1 MALAFDRGSPRR
13 PKDQAPVASTVTFVR
28 LKLRLIGNGLRGQ
41 AWRQVLFVLGIL
53 FGTGFAVAGYGIF
66 AVPAMLGDLRIAGT
80 LIPLAGAALV
90 LGWLFLPLVFFG
102 VDESLD
108 PARFALLPLRRGTL
122 IRGLFAASLI
132 GVPAIAT
139 LVATLGMVD
148 AAARLG
154 GPLAAAAQLLG
165 VVVGLLLCVAVS
177 RAVTSAFA
185 TALRSRRARDLATI
199 LLAVVAALLGPIQLL
214 ALAGAQRADWDRV
227 GDVAAVVGWTPLG
240 APFSMGLDVIAGRA
254 WAVPL
259 KLLLV
264 LATLA
269 VLLWWWSATLER
281 AMLGAATAARS
292 SADRRGTPVAQLVL
306 PFLPR
311 NRFGALVSREARYW
325 WRETRRRAS
334 LITFSVVGIFLPV
347 TTAVT
352 GGGSGLLLLFVGA
365 LAAVGLANQ
374 FGYEGSAYAANVVAG
389 VPPRTELNSR
399 VAGYALYVAPLLLT
413 IAVVIGVVTD
423 RAVAI
428 PSLLGTLA
436 AAFGAG
442 LAAVLPISVRGA
454 YALPDTTNPFALS
467 SGGGLAKG
475 MMSFGALLAAVVGTI
490 PIQVAA
496 DLLGPAWLWV
506 GLPFGLLYGAGLYLA
521 GSRIAAGQ
529 LDRRMPELLTAVTP
543 R

>member
-80 LIPLAGAALV
+80 LIPLAGGALV

>member
-1 MALAFDRGSPRR
+1 M
-13 PKDQAPVASTVTFVR
+13 VMTFVR
-28 LKLRLIGNGLRGQ
+28 LKLRLIANGLRGQ
-41 AWRQVLFVLGIL
+41 AWRVVLFVIGLL
-53 FGTGFAVAGYGIF
+53 FGVGFAVAGYAVF
-66 AVPAMLGDLRIAGT
+66 AVPGLLGDVRVAGA
-80 LIPLAGAALV
+80 LIPLGGAAIV

-122 IRGLFAASLI
+122 ILGMLAASLA

-139 LVATLGMVD
+139 LIATLGTVD
-148 AAARLG
+148 ATARLG

-165 VVVGLLLCVAVS
+165 VVLGLLVCAAVS

-227 GDVAAVVGWTPLG
+227 ADVAAVVSWTPLG
-240 APFSMGLDVIAGRA
+240 APYAMGLDVIAGRA
-254 WAVPL
+254 WAVPI
-259 KLLLV
+259 KLATV
-264 LATLA
+264 MATLA
-269 VLLWWWSATLER
+269 ALLWWWSATLER
-281 AMLGAATAARS
+281 AMLGAATAARP
-292 SADRRGTPVAQLVL
+292 SAIRRGTPVAQLVL

-347 TTAVT
+347 MMAVT
-352 GGGSGLLLLFVGA
+352 GGGAGPLLLFVGA
-365 LAAVGLANQ
+365 LAAVGLSNQ

-389 VPPRTELNSR
+389 VPGRSELHAR
-399 VAGYALYVAPLLLT
+399 VAGYALYVTPLLIA
-413 IAVVIGVVTD
+413 IAVVVGAVTGRPGV
-423 RAVAI
+423 I
-428 PSLLGTLA
+428 PSLLGVLV
-436 AAFGAG
+436 AAFGTG

-475 MMSFGALLAAVVGTI
+475 LMSFGALLAAVVGTI
-490 PIQVAA
+490 PIQVAGY
-496 DLLGPAWLWV
+496 LLGPAWLWAGFPIGV
-506 GLPFGLLYGAGLYLA
+506 AYGAAAFVL
-521 GSRIAAGQ
+521 GSRLAANW
-529 LDRRMPELLTAVTP
+529 LDRRMPELLAAVTP

>member
-1 MALAFDRGSPRR
+1 M
-13 PKDQAPVASTVTFVR
+13 VVTFVR
-28 LKLRLIGNGLRGQ
+28 LKLRLMVNGLRGQ
-41 AWRQVLFVLGIL
+41 GWRVALFVLGIL
-53 FGTGFAVAGYGIF
+53 LGAGFAVAGYAVF
-66 AVPAMLGDLRIAGT
+66 AVPGLLGDVRVAGT
-80 LIPLAGAALV
+80 LIPLAGAAIV

-122 IRGLFAASLI
+122 IRGMLAASLV

-154 GPLAAAAQLLG
+154 GPLAAAVQLLG
-165 VVVGLLLCVAVS
+165 IILGLLVCAAVS

-185 TALRSRRARDLATI
+185 TALRSRRARDLATV

-214 ALAGAQRADWDRV
+214 ALAGAQRADWDRI
-227 GDVAAVVGWTPLG
+227 GDVAAIAGWTPLG
-240 APFSMGLDVIAGRA
+240 AAYSMGLDVIAGRA

-259 KLLLV
+259 KLVIV
-264 LATLA
+264 LATLGA
-269 VLLWWWSATLER
+269 LLWWWSATLER

-292 SADRRGTPVAQLVL
+292 STDRRAAPVEQLVL

-311 NRFGALVSREARYW
+311 SRFGALVSREARYW

-334 LITFSVVGIFLPV
+334 LITFSVVGVFLPV
-347 TTAVT
+347 TMAVT
-352 GGGSGLLLLFVGA
+352 GAGAGAVLLFIGA

-389 VPPRTELNSR
+389 VPGRVELHSR
-399 VAGYALYVAPLLLT
+399 VAGYAVYVAPLLLT
-413 IAVVIGVVTD
+413 IAVVLGAVTG
-423 RAVAI
+423 RPASI

-436 AAFGAG
+436 AAFGTG

-475 MMSFGALLAAVVGTI
+475 LMSFGALFAAVVGTI
-490 PIQVAA
+490 PVQVAA
-496 DLLGPAWLWV
+496 YFLGPVWLWI
-506 GLPFGLLYGAGLYLA
+506 GLPVGLLYGTAAYLI
-521 GSRIAAGQ
+521 GSGVAANM
-529 LDRRMPELLTAVTP
+529 LDRRMPELLSTVTP